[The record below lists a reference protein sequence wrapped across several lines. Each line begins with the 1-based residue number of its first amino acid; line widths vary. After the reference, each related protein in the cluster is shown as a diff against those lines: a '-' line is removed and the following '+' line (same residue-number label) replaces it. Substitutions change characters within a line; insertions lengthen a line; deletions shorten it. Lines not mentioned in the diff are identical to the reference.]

1 MFSVVEFINSEKVA
15 LKLVLRSGSP
25 LLLTLVAFRLVTLGE
40 VVSTEKVRS
49 AGVASS
55 FPAST
60 SALTSKV

>member
-1 MFSVVEFINSEKVA
+1 
-15 LKLVLRSGSP
+15 
-25 LLLTLVAFRLVTLGE
+25 
-40 VVSTEKVRS
+40 VSTEKVRS